1 MMRPPFASL
10 ARTNEQPRDSDLLLR
25 LANPYRHSHGDGLM
39 TRRLLYIG
47 HVWPEPRSSAAGARS
62 LSLMR
67 AFAAGGWHTTFASAA
82 EPGER
87 AEGMAEVAN
96 ETTSILLNDDSF
108 DAFVSA
114 CRPEVVVFDRFMIE
128 EQFGW
133 RVERQCPHA
142 LRVVDTVDLHC
153 LRRARQAAMADD
165 AQTLD
170 LLLGG
175 DDAKR
180 EIAAILRSD
189 LSLIISG
196 YEMELLQR
204 RFSLDAELLH
214 HLPFMIEAT
223 ALERSS
229 PPFEKRRHF
238 ATIGNFLHAPNEDAF
253 DWLHRDV
260 WPRVRS
266 LLPDAQLHVYGSY
279 APDTALALDDPRSGF
294 RVLGWADDARA
305 ALGRARVCLS
315 PLRFGAGLKG
325 KLADAMVAGT
335 PIVTTSIGAE
345 SMGFEAG
352 PPDGLGW
359 CGAAA
364 DAPQAIAEAAVE
376 LHEDVSAWEAA
387 QRRGREIVASEF
399 NAESLAV
406 DLLNRI
412 EDCIARRDERRE
424 RNFTGAM
431 LRHHHHR
438 ATEYMARWI
447 EAKNR

>member
-1 MMRPPFASL
+1 
-10 ARTNEQPRDSDLLLR
+10 
-25 LANPYRHSHGDGLM
+25 M
-39 TRRLLYIG
+39 TQRLLYIG
-47 HVWPEPRSSAAGARS
+47 HVWPEPRSSAAGERS

-87 AEGMAEVAN
+87 AEGVTEVAD
-96 ETTSILLNDDSF
+96 ETVSILLNDDSF

-114 CRPEVVVFDRFMIE
+114 CRPDVVIFDRFMIE

-133 RVERQCPHA
+133 RVERQCPRA
-142 LRVVDTVDLHC
+142 LRVIDTVDLHC
-153 LRRARQAAMADD
+153 LRRARQAAIANDTQ
-165 AQTLD
+165 ALD

-189 LSLIISG
+189 LSLIISS
-196 YEMELLQR
+196 YEMELLQE
-204 RFSLDAELLH
+204 RFSLDEELLQ
-214 HLPFMIEAT
+214 HLPFMIEA
-223 ALERSS
+223 AVLGLPS
-229 PPFEKRRHF
+229 PVFEKRRHF

-260 WPRVRS
+260 WPRVRR
-266 LLPDAQLHVYGSY
+266 LLPDSQLHVYGSY
-279 APDTALALDDPRSGF
+279 TPDRALALDDPRSGF

-305 ALGRARVCLS
+305 ALARARVCLA

-345 SMGFEAG
+345 SMAFEAE
-352 PPDGLGW
+352 PPAGLGW

-364 DAPQAIAEAAVE
+364 DTPQAIAEAAVE
-376 LHEDVSAWEAA
+376 LHENSSAWQAA
-387 QRRGREIVASEF
+387 QRRGRQIVASEF
-399 NAESLAV
+399 
-406 DLLNRI
+406 
-412 EDCIARRDERRE
+412 
-424 RNFTGAM
+424 
-431 LRHHHHR
+431 
-438 ATEYMARWI
+438 
-447 EAKNR
+447 